1 MAVKY
6 SAVLWNRQKKIYD
19 RVMLGLIG
27 IYLILFVLFNVLFY
41 PEITAETLIIRA
53 TGTCAIIMLH
63 LILMI
68 GPACRLND
76 RYLPLLY
83 NRRHLG
89 VTMFI
94 IALVHGVFS
103 TIQFHALGDVDP
115 ISSIFFSN
123 THYDS
128 VANFPFQTL
137 GFFALLILFLMAA
150 TSHDF
155 WLKNLSPK
163 NWKTLHMLVYV
174 AYALL
179 IMHVVLGVIQL
190 EKSPTYFI
198 LLGLGMASVIGLH
211 LTAAFKEKNRE
222 FRPHK
227 DANKDFVEVCD
238 LSEIE
243 ENRAKVILVGDE
255 NIAIFKYDGKLSAV
269 NNVCKH
275 QNGPLG
281 EGKIVDGCIT
291 CPWHGYQYLP
301 QNGQSPPPFK
311 EKVCTYDLKL
321 EGSKVFVNPKPYAE
335 GTEIE
340 PLKIQ

>member
-1 MAVKY
+1 
-6 SAVLWNRQKKIYD
+6 
-19 RVMLGLIG
+19 
-27 IYLILFVLFNVLFY
+27 
-41 PEITAETLIIRA
+41 
-53 TGTCAIIMLH
+53 
-63 LILMI
+63 
-68 GPACRLND
+68 
-76 RYLPLLY
+76 
-83 NRRHLG
+83 
-89 VTMFI
+89 
-94 IALVHGVFS
+94 
-103 TIQFHALGDVDP
+103 
-115 ISSIFFSN
+115 
-123 THYDS
+123 
-128 VANFPFQTL
+128 
-137 GFFALLILFLMAA
+137 
-150 TSHDF
+150 
-155 WLKNLSPK
+155 
-163 NWKTLHMLVYV
+163 
-174 AYALL
+174 
-179 IMHVVLGVIQL
+179 LGVIQL